1 MSWKWR
7 EKPNQFGANVAEWN
21 TPIIGVD
28 TFSGETRLSDG
39 HIAFTQ
45 NMDLSFGRPEG
56 RNGYSLL
63 DTAMDADDDQP
74 PQGFGQ
80 YVTGSTET
88 YVIVQQ
94 SGRTATWD
102 AAGNT
107 WTQRHT
113 GMTSDAGI
121 DTSWNE
127 INYATYLIWANPTDG
142 NWKWDGSNWLPLG
155 ARNITDCESDQDGQW
170 ANETAETTVVREGA
184 QSYSRAVASG
194 ATQALTFTPTTNLN
208 LSTPLL
214 LGATYTEANAGIG
227 FFLRVSDASEV
238 TTATSFFEIATL
250 SGTHELQIQF
260 NSASFRVFDPAG
272 VTAGGSAVTLADNTW
287 FHVFIRLSDMT
298 ETGTFNL
305 ADIDTLAVSITAPVG
320 PGLTYY
326 VDGFYIA
333 YNSRMPGVETMAV
346 WNDVL
351 FGAGATA
358 SGQDPSDVHFAPVGA
373 PDEYDATAFLSIN
386 PDAGGPIRSLKR
398 FFNQV
403 FVGKENSVHSI
414 GGTTAGTTYPNFN
427 YEVLD
432 ITAEHGCDGH
442 RSVVE
447 MEKKLHFPW
456 KKRYYTYDGT
466 GTLDIGERITPDLAD
481 HSATRLRQKISALY
495 DGEIWTAYPG
505 VGDTNNTRL
514 YKYTTSADRTGFVG
528 VEDDSAALNLNILKT
543 VFETGVEKIVG
554 VDEAGDI
561 MWLDDSA
568 VTTFDG
574 GVITRICRF
583 PWVTLEGNRLMY
595 WDTLLALFGAQSAGT
610 ISVRYRIA
618 DHPRAFDAASFV
630 AATTQ
635 ALSSVDTLGWVL
647 IGEVS
652 RWIQIEFLTTAAQF
666 DLQFP
671 VVLEAYPV
679 GYQV

>member
-1 MSWKWR
+1 MAWKWR
-7 EKPNQFGANVAEWN
+7 EKPNQFGASIAEWDA
-21 TPIIGVD
+21 PIQSVD
-28 TFSGETRLSDG
+28 SYSGDTRLKDG
-39 HIAFTQ
+39 HVPFVQ
-45 NMDLSFGRPEG
+45 NMYLSFGRPDG
-56 RNGYSLL
+56 VNGYSLL
-63 DTAMDADDDQP
+63 DTAMDADDDAP

-102 AAGNT
+102 AAGNA
-107 WTQRHT
+107 WVQRHT

-170 ANETAETTVVREGA
+170 ANETAETTIVREGA
-184 QSYSRAVASG
+184 QSYSRAVGAG

-227 FFLRVSDASEV
+227 FFIRVADASELNE
-238 TTATSFFEIATL
+238 AASFFEIATL
-250 SGTHELQIQF
+250 SGTHELQMNF
-260 NSASFRVFDPAG
+260 NNANFRQFDPAG
-272 VTAGGSAVTLADNTW
+272 VTGAGTVVTFADNTW
-287 FHVFIRLSDMT
+287 FHVFLRLSDMT

-305 ADIDTLAVSITAPVG
+305 ADIDTIAVSVTSDGAG
-320 PGLTYY
+320 FTYY

-358 SGQDPSDVHFAPVGA
+358 TGQDPSDVHFAPVGA
-373 PDEYDATAFLSIN
+373 PDEYDATAFISVN
-386 PDAGGPIRSLKR
+386 PDAGGPIRTLKR

-403 FVGKENSVHSI
+403 FLGKENSIHSI

-427 YEVLD
+427 FEIIDV
-432 ITAEHGCDGH
+432 TGEHGCDGH

-447 MEKKLHFPW
+447 MDKKLHFPW
-456 KKRYYTYDGT
+456 KKRYFAYDGT
-466 GTLDIGERITPDLAD
+466 GTEEIGERITPDLAD
-481 HSATRLRQKISALY
+481 HSATRLRQKTSALY
-495 DGEIWTAYPG
+495 DGDIWTAYPG

-514 YKYTTSADRTGFVG
+514 FKYTSMGQQAGFTG
-528 VEDDSAALNLNILKT
+528 VENDATALNLNLLKT
-543 VFETGVEKIVG
+543 VFETGVEKLVG
-554 VDEAGDI
+554 IDEAGDI

-568 VTTFDG
+568 ATDFDG
-574 GVITRICRF
+574 TAIVRLVRF
-583 PWVTLEGNRLMY
+583 PWLSLEGSRLVY
-595 WDTLLALFGAQSAGT
+595 WGNLIAQFGAQSGGT
-610 ISVRYRIA
+610 ISARYRIA
-618 DHPRAFDAASFV
+618 DHARAMDAASFV
-630 AATTQ
+630 EASTQ
-635 ALSSVDTLGWVL
+635 ALSTADTVGWVL

-652 RWIQIEFLTTAAQF
+652 RWIQIEFRSSAQQF
-666 DLQFP
+666 DLEFP
-671 VVLEAYPV
+671 VVLEAYPI
-679 GYQV
+679 GYQA